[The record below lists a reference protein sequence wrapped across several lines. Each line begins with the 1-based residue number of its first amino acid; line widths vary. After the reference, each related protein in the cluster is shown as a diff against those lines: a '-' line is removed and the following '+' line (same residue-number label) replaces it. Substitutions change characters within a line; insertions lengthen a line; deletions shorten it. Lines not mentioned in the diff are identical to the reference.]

1 MRISDWS
8 SDVCSSDLG
17 EVRAREARR
26 AARDHPRLDIGR
38 ERHLLHMDLENLD
51 AALDIRP
58 RHHDLP
64 VEAARAEQ
72 RRIEHVGPVGGGDRS
87 EERRVGKGWGGSCSC
102 GWWSNTL
109 KKKETK

>member
-38 ERHLLHMDLENLD
+38 ERHLLHMDLEDLD

-72 RRIEHVGPVGGGDRS
+72 RRIEHRS
-87 EERRVGKGWGGSCSC
+87 EERRVGAGWVRTCRY
-102 GWWSNTL
+102 GWSTVPA
-109 KKKETK
+109 KTKTNSVSSYT